1 MLYQEINKYKIVEA
15 GVNLPPPY
23 GFKRNIIMDI
33 DNLDELRK
41 KYNNTGIY
49 ITAYRSKTGNL
60 RQDEIYSDLY
70 FDFDKEGD
78 FESVRQDALFTIS
91 WLRSSF
97 DIPYE
102 LPRIYFSGNKGVHI
116 VVDGQYLGIKPQK
129 RLNRLFKLIAS
140 EVKEMLPNKTLDT
153 AIYDSVRLFRVVN
166 SIHQKTGYYKIPLTY
181 EELKNISYG
190 EIIDIA
196 KQPRPEFP
204 VQKFQRNPK
213 AESIIETYKIK
224 FEQQQQKIEHK
235 RSQWSQNTL
244 KIDGCPP
251 CIEEII
257 AHGNTLAG
265 RNETC
270 MALVSF
276 LKQTGASENE
286 TLERVFNWNYKVL
299 SDPMDDEEV
308 IRCVKQIYT
317 NDYGYGCNKIKEVAN
332 CNKNEC
338 PLHNKKKKEQESN
351 LLSEQETQ
359 DEIIVNGRKYYDYE
373 IQMLDIINDVENF
386 NWERGELGGFTF
398 GDKLLDEAF
407 NGLQPALYIIAGQP
421 NIGKSMLALRLAWQ
435 VSLKNEDAY
444 VLYFSIDDPDIAILP
459 RIISMDQRIPINV
472 VKIPKK
478 YQDDA
483 ELMEKRNQGLQRL
496 RENVTSFKLLDKKYG
511 YTIEKIKQIV
521 FEHNTKIAEAG
532 VNKKLVVFIDNLY
545 DVEVEDMVYA
555 GDTQKKLQKI
565 AVELDDICEVHKI
578 PVVCTGELKKLN
590 GARRPIMDDLKETVK
605 LQYVASAIMLCYNEV
620 QVKGERAN
628 VYHYVTEKGDE
639 KQPVLEVHVAKNKL
653 GEFKGRIFYDMYPG
667 YSILEPVSKEQGKK
681 FTSMMQI

>member
-1 MLYQEINKYKIVEA
+1 M
-15 GVNLPPPY
+15 
-23 GFKRNIIMDI
+23 
-33 DNLDELRK
+33 
-41 KYNNTGIY
+41 
-49 ITAYRSKTGNL
+49 
-60 RQDEIYSDLY
+60 
-70 FDFDKEGD
+70 
-78 FESVRQDALFTIS
+78 
-91 WLRSSF
+91 
-97 DIPYE
+97 
-102 LPRIYFSGNKGVHI
+102 
-116 VVDGQYLGIKPQK
+116 
-129 RLNRLFKLIAS
+129 
-140 EVKEMLPNKTLDT
+140 
-153 AIYDSVRLFRVVN
+153 
-166 SIHQKTGYYKIPLTY
+166 
-181 EELKNISYG
+181 
-190 EIIDIA
+190 
-196 KQPRPEFP
+196 
-204 VQKFQRNPK
+204 
-213 AESIIETYKIK
+213 
-224 FEQQQQKIEHK
+224 
-235 RSQWSQNTL
+235 
-244 KIDGCPP
+244 
-251 CIEEII
+251 
-257 AHGNTLAG
+257 
-265 RNETC
+265 
-270 MALVSF
+270 
-276 LKQTGASENE
+276 
-286 TLERVFNWNYKVL
+286 
-299 SDPMDDEEV
+299 
-308 IRCVKQIYT
+308 
-317 NDYGYGCNKIKEVAN
+317 
-332 CNKNEC
+332 
-338 PLHNKKKKEQESN
+338 
-351 LLSEQETQ
+351 LSEQETQ

-605 LQYVASAIMLCYNEV
+605 LQYVASALMLCYNEV
-620 QVKGERAN
+620 QVKGKSQCLSLCNR
-628 VYHYVTEKGDE
+628 KR
-639 KQPVLEVHVAKNKL
+639 
-653 GEFKGRIFYDMYPG
+653 GRETASP
-667 YSILEPVSKEQGKK
+667 
-681 FTSMMQI
+681 